1 MKCLN
6 KLAGAQTFMR
16 LCRVRFS
23 TSDSDSS
30 TAEVTFSTTDSEQLL
45 QLSGGSRN
53 WGRWESVKTLS
64 HDLYLSV
71 TV

>member
-30 TAEVTFSTTDSEQLL
+30 TAEVTFSTTASEQLL
-45 QLSGGSRN
+45 QRSSGSRN
-53 WGRWESVKTLS
+53 WSWESVKTLS
-64 HDLYLSV
+64 HALYLSV